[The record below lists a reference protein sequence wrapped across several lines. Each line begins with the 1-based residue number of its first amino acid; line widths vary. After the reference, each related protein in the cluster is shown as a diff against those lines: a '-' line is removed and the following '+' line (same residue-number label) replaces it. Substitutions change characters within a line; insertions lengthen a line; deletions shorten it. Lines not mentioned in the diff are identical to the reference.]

1 MESFLYFFQKYK
13 KASFGRIFVE
23 AYRTDQGINLYL
35 LAYSIITILLIIIVS
50 FNGTIYKN
58 LIFILI
64 SIWSIWLCR
73 AIKKRYSHYWAKYKE
88 LLQFYNKERQY
99 LRYLIFRD
107 ILLND
112 SSSSTY
118 SIRDALNYINI
129 DLETETRELIS
140 TNLVITTSVAVIV
153 SLISSYFGKLNEQY
167 ILLGLFFSVLTLF
180 ILIAVLGSIRNRKSK
195 LLELKRFLL
204 WLDQDATLTSR
215 FT

>member
-23 AYRTDQGINLYL
+23 AYRSDQGINLYL
-35 LAYSIITILLIIIVS
+35 LTYSIITILLIIILP
-50 FNGTIYKN
+50 FKGTIYKN

-64 SIWSIWLCR
+64 LIWGIWLCQ

-107 ILLND
+107 IILSD
-112 SSSSTY
+112 SSFSNY
-118 SIRDALNYINI
+118 SIQDALNYINI
-129 DLETETRELIS
+129 DLETETTELIS
-140 TNLVITTSVAVIV
+140 KNLIITTAITVIV
-153 SLISSYFGKLNEQY
+153 SLIGSYFGRLNEQY
-167 ILLGLFFSVLTLF
+167 ILLGLFFSGLVLC
-180 ILIAVLGSIRNRKSK
+180 ILIAVLGSITNKKSK

-204 WLDQDATLTSR
+204 WLKEDKV
-215 FT
+215 